1 MIADYLESNSP
12 LTQLQFR
19 HLHVLGFRDE
29 KRIMKACGR
38 SKRVTVYTYGG
49 AASAWWKGAAD
60 KVAKARNLT
69 VWQIPEEQCEPLG
82 ALADRSMNIQI
93 TVQDGAIYISEGDR
107 SVELTLHALCGGPD

>member
-1 MIADYLESNSP
+1 MHWIE
-12 LTQLQFR
+12 
-19 HLHVLGFRDE
+19 LGQPDE

-49 AASAWWKGAAD
+49 AASAWWK
-60 KVAKARNLT
+60 VRRTRSQRARNLT
-69 VWQIPEEQCEPLG
+69 VCQIPEEQCEPLG